1 MNVTSDRS
9 ETVKIKKQS
18 LIIYNR
24 RILAMNSSNKIKIFI
39 SFLLII
45 TVSLLINSCGKD
57 EQTSKSMSQIQ
68 EEEGKPVKVTEIKH
82 QLFAKYL
89 SYFSKLSG
97 VKEATRGAIV
107 GGKIEKINFKVGDFV
122 KENQVVVQFPT
133 DQIGAQYEQAK
144 SAYENAQKTYERM
157 KALLDAGET
166 AQANY
171 DAAETQY
178 LVAKSNFEASKDMI
192 FVDAPFDGYLVDLKV
207 NKGDNV
213 KKDTHL
219 FTIAQLYKM
228 KARVWVT
235 DKEISLIKKGMNAE
249 ITYNNKTYTGK
260 VTDVSL
266 GIDPTRQAFYAE
278 IEFPNPKMELKNGLT
293 VEVKILV
300 YENKDAIVIQRNLV
314 QTDEKGSYVF
324 VEKNGKASKR
334 YISNGMDSGI
344 EYEVK
349 SGLNV
354 GDKLITQGGSQLND
368 GVKVNV
374 IQ

>member
-1 MNVTSDRS
+1 
-9 ETVKIKKQS
+9 
-18 LIIYNR
+18 
-24 RILAMNSSNKIKIFI
+24 MNSSNKIKLLV
-39 SFLLII
+39 SFLLIA
-45 TVSLLINSCGKD
+45 TVSLLINGCGKD

-68 EEEGKPVKVTEIKH
+68 EEEGTPVKVTEIKL
-82 QLFAKYL
+82 QPFTKYL

-107 GGKIEKINFKVGDFV
+107 GGKIEKINFKVGNFV

-133 DQIGAQYEQAK
+133 DQVGAQYEQAK
-144 SAYENAQKTYERM
+144 SAFENAQKTYERM
-157 KALLDAGET
+157 KALLEAGET

-192 FVDAPFDGYLVDLKV
+192 FIDAPFDGYLVDMKV
-207 NKGDNV
+207 NEGDNV
-213 KKDTHL
+213 KKDSYL
-219 FTIAQLYKM
+219 FTIAQLYRM
-228 KARVWVT
+228 KAKIWVT
-235 DKEISLIKKGMNAE
+235 DNEIGLIKKGMNAE
-249 ITYNNKTYTGK
+249 ITYNNKTYKGK

-266 GIDPTRQAFYAE
+266 GIDPMTQAFYAE
-278 IEFPNPKMELKNGLT
+278 IEFPNTKMELKNGLT

-300 YENKDAIVIQRNLV
+300 YENKNAVVIQRNLV

-334 YISNGMDSGI
+334 YISNGMETGI
-344 EYEVK
+344 DYEIK

-354 GDKLITQGGSQLND
+354 GDKLITQGNSQLND

>member
-1 MNVTSDRS
+1 
-9 ETVKIKKQS
+9 
-18 LIIYNR
+18 
-24 RILAMNSSNKIKIFI
+24 MNSSNKIKLLV
-39 SFLLII
+39 SFLLIA
-45 TVSLLINSCGKD
+45 TVSLLINGCGKD

-68 EEEGKPVKVTEIKH
+68 EEEGTPVKVTEIKL
-82 QLFAKYL
+82 QPFTKYL

-107 GGKIEKINFKVGDFV
+107 GGKIEKINFKVGNFV

-133 DQIGAQYEQAK
+133 DQVGAQYEQAK
-144 SAYENAQKTYERM
+144 SAFENAQKTYERM
-157 KALLDAGET
+157 KALLEAGET

-192 FVDAPFDGYLVDLKV
+192 FIDAPFDGYLVDLKV
-207 NKGDNV
+207 NEGDNV
-213 KKDTHL
+213 KKDSYL
-219 FTIAQLYKM
+219 FTIAQLYRM
-228 KARVWVT
+228 KAKIWVT
-235 DKEISLIKKGMNAE
+235 DNEIGLIKKGMNAE
-249 ITYNNKTYTGK
+249 ITYNNKTYKGK

-266 GIDPTRQAFYAE
+266 GIDPMTQAFYAE
-278 IEFPNPKMELKNGLT
+278 IEFPNTKMELKNGLT

-300 YENKDAIVIQRNLV
+300 YENKNAVVIQRNLV

-334 YISNGMDSGI
+334 YISNGMETGI
-344 EYEVK
+344 DYEIK

-354 GDKLITQGGSQLND
+354 GDKLITQGNSQLND

>member
-1 MNVTSDRS
+1 
-9 ETVKIKKQS
+9 
-18 LIIYNR
+18 
-24 RILAMNSSNKIKIFI
+24 MNSSNKINLLV
-39 SFLLII
+39 SFLLIA
-45 TVSLLINSCGKD
+45 TVSLLINGCGKD

-68 EEEGKPVKVTEIKH
+68 EEEGTPVKVTEIKL
-82 QLFAKYL
+82 QPFTKYL

-107 GGKIEKINFKVGDFV
+107 GGKIEKINFKVGNFV

-133 DQIGAQYEQAK
+133 DQVGAQYEQAK
-144 SAYENAQKTYERM
+144 SAFENAQKTYERM
-157 KALLDAGET
+157 KALLEAGET

-192 FVDAPFDGYLVDLKV
+192 FIDAPFDGYLVDMKV
-207 NKGDNV
+207 NEGDNV
-213 KKDTHL
+213 KKDSYL
-219 FTIAQLYKM
+219 FTIAQLYRM
-228 KARVWVT
+228 KAKIWVT
-235 DKEISLIKKGMNAE
+235 DNEIGLIKKGMNAE
-249 ITYNNKTYTGK
+249 ITYNNKTYKGK

-266 GIDPTRQAFYAE
+266 GIDPMTQAFYAE
-278 IEFPNPKMELKNGLT
+278 IEFPNTKMELKNGLT

-300 YENKDAIVIQRNLV
+300 YENKNAVVIQRNLV

-334 YISNGMDSGI
+334 YISNGMETGI
-344 EYEVK
+344 DYEIK

-354 GDKLITQGGSQLND
+354 GDKLITQGNSQLND

>member
-1 MNVTSDRS
+1 
-9 ETVKIKKQS
+9 
-18 LIIYNR
+18 
-24 RILAMNSSNKIKIFI
+24 MNSSNKIKLLV
-39 SFLLII
+39 SFLLIA
-45 TVSLLINSCGKD
+45 TVSLLINGCGKD

-68 EEEGKPVKVTEIKH
+68 EEEGTPVKVTEIKL
-82 QLFAKYL
+82 QPFTKYL

-107 GGKIEKINFKVGDFV
+107 GGKIEKINFKVGNFV

-133 DQIGAQYEQAK
+133 DQVGAQYEQAK
-144 SAYENAQKTYERM
+144 SAFENAQKTYERM
-157 KALLDAGET
+157 KALLEAGET

-192 FVDAPFDGYLVDLKV
+192 FIDAPFDGYLVDMKV
-207 NKGDNV
+207 NEGDNV
-213 KKDTHL
+213 KKDSYL
-219 FTIAQLYKM
+219 FTIAQLYRM
-228 KARVWVT
+228 KAKIWVT
-235 DKEISLIKKGMNAE
+235 DNEIGLIKKGMNAE
-249 ITYNNKTYTGK
+249 ITYNNKTYKGK

-266 GIDPTRQAFYAE
+266 GIDPMTQAFYAE
-278 IEFPNPKMELKNGLT
+278 IEFPNTKMELKNGLT

-300 YENKDAIVIQRNLV
+300 YENENAVVIQRNLV

-334 YISNGMDSGI
+334 YISNGMETGI
-344 EYEVK
+344 DYEIK

-354 GDKLITQGGSQLND
+354 GDKLITQGNSQLND

>member
-1 MNVTSDRS
+1 
-9 ETVKIKKQS
+9 
-18 LIIYNR
+18 
-24 RILAMNSSNKIKIFI
+24 MNSSNKINLLV
-39 SFLLII
+39 SFLLIA
-45 TVSLLINSCGKD
+45 TVSLLINGCGKD

-68 EEEGKPVKVTEIKH
+68 EEEGTPVKVTEIKL
-82 QLFAKYL
+82 QPFTKYL

-107 GGKIEKINFKVGDFV
+107 GGKIEKINFKVGNFV

-133 DQIGAQYEQAK
+133 DQVGAQYEQAK
-144 SAYENAQKTYERM
+144 SAFENAQKTYERM
-157 KALLDAGET
+157 KALLEAGET

-192 FVDAPFDGYLVDLKV
+192 FIDAPFDGYLVDMKV
-207 NKGDNV
+207 NEGDNV
-213 KKDTHL
+213 KKDSYL
-219 FTIAQLYKM
+219 FTIAQLYRM
-228 KARVWVT
+228 KAKIWVT
-235 DKEISLIKKGMNAE
+235 DNEIGLIKKGMNAE

-266 GIDPTRQAFYAE
+266 GIDPMTQAFYAE
-278 IEFPNPKMELKNGLT
+278 IEFPNTKMELKNGLT

-300 YENKDAIVIQRNLV
+300 YENKNAVVIQRNLV

-334 YISNGMDSGI
+334 YISNGMETGI
-344 EYEVK
+344 DYEIK

-354 GDKLITQGGSQLND
+354 GDKLITQGNSQLND

>member
-1 MNVTSDRS
+1 
-9 ETVKIKKQS
+9 
-18 LIIYNR
+18 
-24 RILAMNSSNKIKIFI
+24 MNSSNKIKIVI
-39 SFLLII
+39 AFLLMAG
-45 TVSLLINSCGKD
+45 VSLLINSCGKD
-57 EQTSKSMSQIQ
+57 EETAKSMSQIQ
-68 EEEGKPVKVTEIKH
+68 EEEGTPVKVTEIKL
-82 QLFAKYL
+82 QPFAKYL
-89 SYFSKLSG
+89 SYFSKLTG

-133 DQIGAQYEQAK
+133 DQVGAQYEQAK
-144 SAYENAQKTYERM
+144 SAFENAQKTYERM
-157 KALLDAGET
+157 KALLQAGET

-178 LVAKSNFEASKDMI
+178 LVAKSNFEAAKDMI
-192 FVDAPFDGYLVDLKV
+192 FIDSPFDGYLVDLKV
-207 NKGDNV
+207 NEGDNV
-213 KKDTHL
+213 KNDTHL

-228 KARVWVT
+228 KAKVWVT
-235 DKEISLIKKGMNAE
+235 DNEIALIKKGMNAE

-266 GIDPTRQAFYAE
+266 GIDPMKQAFYAE

-300 YENKDAIVIQRNLV
+300 YENKNTIVIPRSLIQK
-314 QTDEKGSYVF
+314 DEKGSYVF
-324 VEKNGKASKR
+324 VEKDGKAAKR
-334 YISNGMDSGI
+334 YVTNNMESGI

>member
-1 MNVTSDRS
+1 
-9 ETVKIKKQS
+9 
-18 LIIYNR
+18 
-24 RILAMNSSNKIKIFI
+24 MNSSNRIKLLV
-39 SFLLII
+39 SFLLIA
-45 TVSLLINSCGKD
+45 TVSLLINGCGKD

-68 EEEGKPVKVTEIKH
+68 EEEGTPVKVTEIKL
-82 QLFAKYL
+82 QPFTKYL

-107 GGKIEKINFKVGDFV
+107 GGKIEKINFKVGNFV

-133 DQIGAQYEQAK
+133 DQVGAQYEQAK
-144 SAYENAQKTYERM
+144 SAFENAQKTYERM
-157 KALLDAGET
+157 KALLEAGET

-192 FVDAPFDGYLVDLKV
+192 FIDAPFDGYLVDMKV
-207 NKGDNV
+207 NEGDNV
-213 KKDTHL
+213 KKDSYL
-219 FTIAQLYKM
+219 FTIAQLYRM
-228 KARVWVT
+228 KAKIWVT
-235 DKEISLIKKGMNAE
+235 DNEIGLIKKGMNAE
-249 ITYNNKTYTGK
+249 ITYNNKTYKGK

-266 GIDPTRQAFYAE
+266 GIDPMTQAFYAE
-278 IEFPNPKMELKNGLT
+278 IEFPNTKMELKNGLT

-300 YENKDAIVIQRNLV
+300 YENKNAVVIQRNLV

-334 YISNGMDSGI
+334 YISNGMETGI
-344 EYEVK
+344 DYEIK

-354 GDKLITQGGSQLND
+354 GDKLITQGNSQLND

>member
-1 MNVTSDRS
+1 
-9 ETVKIKKQS
+9 
-18 LIIYNR
+18 
-24 RILAMNSSNKIKIFI
+24 MNSSNKIKIFI

-157 KALLDAGET
+157 KALLEAGET

>member
-1 MNVTSDRS
+1 
-9 ETVKIKKQS
+9 
-18 LIIYNR
+18 
-24 RILAMNSSNKIKIFI
+24 MNSSNKINLLV
-39 SFLLII
+39 SFLLIA
-45 TVSLLINSCGKD
+45 TVSLLINGCGKD

-68 EEEGKPVKVTEIKH
+68 EEEGTPVKVTEIKL
-82 QLFAKYL
+82 QPFTKYL

-144 SAYENAQKTYERM
+144 SAFENAQKTYERM
-157 KALLDAGET
+157 KALLEAGET

-192 FVDAPFDGYLVDLKV
+192 FIDAPFDGYLVDMKV
-207 NKGDNV
+207 NEGDNV
-213 KKDTHL
+213 KKDSYL
-219 FTIAQLYKM
+219 FTIAQLYRM
-228 KARVWVT
+228 KAKIWVT
-235 DKEISLIKKGMNAE
+235 DNEIGLIKKGMNAE
-249 ITYNNKTYTGK
+249 ITYNNKTYKGK

-266 GIDPTRQAFYAE
+266 GIDPMTQAFYAE
-278 IEFPNPKMELKNGLT
+278 IEFPNTKMELKNGLT

-300 YENKDAIVIQRNLV
+300 YENKNAVVIQRNLV

-334 YISNGMDSGI
+334 YISNGMETGI
-344 EYEVK
+344 DYEIK

-354 GDKLITQGGSQLND
+354 GDKLITQGNSQLND